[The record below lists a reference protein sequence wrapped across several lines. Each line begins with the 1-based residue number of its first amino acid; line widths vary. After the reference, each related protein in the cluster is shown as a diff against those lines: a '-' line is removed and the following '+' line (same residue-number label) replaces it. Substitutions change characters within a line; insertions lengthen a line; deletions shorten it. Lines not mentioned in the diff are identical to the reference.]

1 MPFFLINNSIYK
13 SLQLL
18 FLFVVVVTHAS
29 NNNNSKR
36 RLALATT
43 KQTIKEVFKSYI
55 TRKLKTG
62 NPGGD
67 IVCTSPGT
75 NPKSPQCF
83 NQVGEQNCV
92 TKAEAMKRWKAMPEP
107 TQIQIYRQSGLIHR
121 RHLGNIPFPEKFWS
135 ARRNNKLCPQ
145 PCNCWLA
152 APPSVDGNSRVQVW
166 RKEGTA
172 GWNEIKAQLTKW
184 QVPKELFTEYEMA
197 TMIEKATFVNF
208 DFYVQPK
215 ENSAEY
221 EVALGTARMNG
232 GVTEIGYLYAGKAK
246 GILSP
251 EYACGTAK
259 KKKGGF
265 FGKGGRVSYCN
276 KQMVTND
283 KIKRIKSA
291 LEYFAFESI
300 KFDASSNFDTMMNL
314 DKNSNSQSSKS
325 FMTDNDGLWKLDDYT
340 KAMIGEDDGN
350 SGGDDPLN
358 LVYPGRIKLGS
369 GKGNGNPLFGRPSNG
384 GGCHRQQFRWSN
396 DASAAAERCPFD
408 YPPGKSFVAK
418 INHEDLN

>member
-1 MPFFLINNSIYK
+1 M
-13 SLQLL
+13 
-18 FLFVVVVTHAS
+18 
-29 NNNNSKR
+29 
-36 RLALATT
+36 
-43 KQTIKEVFKSYI
+43 
-55 TRKLKTG
+55 
-62 NPGGD
+62 
-67 IVCTSPGT
+67 
-75 NPKSPQCF
+75 
-83 NQVGEQNCV
+83 
-92 TKAEAMKRWKAMPEP
+92 
-107 TQIQIYRQSGLIHR
+107 
-121 RHLGNIPFPEKFWS
+121 IP
-135 ARRNNKLCPQ
+135 A
-145 PCNCWLA
+145 
-152 APPSVDGNSRVQVW
+152 
-166 RKEGTA
+166 
-172 GWNEIKAQLTKW
+172 I
-184 QVPKELFTEYEMA
+184 
-197 TMIEKATFVNF
+197 ATFVNF

-215 ENSAEY
+215 EDSAEY

-314 DKNSNSQSSKS
+314 AKNSNSQSSKS

-408 YPPGKSFVAK
+408 YPPGKAFVAK